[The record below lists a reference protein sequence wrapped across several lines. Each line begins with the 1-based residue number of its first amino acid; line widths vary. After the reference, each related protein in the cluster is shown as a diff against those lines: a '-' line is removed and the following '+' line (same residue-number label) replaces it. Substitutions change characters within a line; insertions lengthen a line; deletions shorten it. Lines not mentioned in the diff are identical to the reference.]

1 MAAVLRGLAG
11 VGFDLAA
18 AACFGA
24 GHNPSEEG
32 ARSIARSI
40 PKRSW
45 PGLSIFSKPLG
56 TFGAIGEAWAN
67 YGKILRLITCE
78 KHYTFNSW

>member
-1 MAAVLRGLAG
+1 MIFLLDPKFGSFGAVASHIWSVSCHRGLAG

-32 ARSIARSI
+32 A
-40 PKRSW
+40 W
-45 PGLSIFSKPLG
+45 GMNWGGLGSLLCGGFLKWGHPNMDDSDRR
-56 TFGAIGEAWAN
+56 
-67 YGKILRLITCE
+67 Y
-78 KHYTFNSW
+78 H